1 MAANP
6 HFITVREYLSADY
19 EVDCDY
25 VDGVLE
31 ERNVGELEH
40 SYLIG
45 LLVAY
50 FHAHRERL
58 QIKVLP
64 DIRVQVAPTKYRVP
78 DIALVASTETS
89 QILSKA
95 PLLCAEVLSPEDRL
109 SRIRVRTADYH
120 SMGVPD
126 VWIIDPVTRD
136 CYRSTMEGEFYR
148 VADGLLTALEGRL
161 TLRLEEL
168 T

>member
-1 MAANP
+1 MAATP
-6 HFITVREYLSADY
+6 RFVTVHEYLTADY

-25 VDGVLE
+25 IDGALE

-45 LLVAY
+45 LLVAF

-64 DIRVQVAPTKYRVP
+64 DIRVQVAATRFRVP
-78 DIALVASTETS
+78 DIALASATETS
-89 QILSKA
+89 QILTRP
-95 PLLCAEVLSPEDRL
+95 PLLCVEVLSPEDRL
-109 SRIRVRTADYH
+109 SRIRLRTADYH
-120 SMGVPD
+120 GMGVPD

-136 CYRSTMEGEFYR
+136 CYRSTIQGEFYR
-148 VADGLLTALEGRL
+148 VTDAVLTALEGRL
-161 TLRLEEL
+161 TLRLDEL
-168 T
+168 N